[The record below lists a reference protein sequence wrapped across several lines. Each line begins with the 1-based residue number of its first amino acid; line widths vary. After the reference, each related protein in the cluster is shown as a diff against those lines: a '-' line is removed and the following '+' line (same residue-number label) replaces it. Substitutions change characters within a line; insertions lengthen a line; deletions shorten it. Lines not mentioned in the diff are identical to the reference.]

1 MAKGTSKN
9 IKQKQII
16 MIFLGL
22 GSNLSSSYGD
32 RFKNIDLALSN
43 LKDRNIKL
51 VKKSSFYETNSYPDK
66 NKPKF
71 INIVVS
77 IETILQPKDL
87 MSVLITVEENLE
99 RKRNKK
105 NDPRTCDIDIIDYN
119 KQVMNI
125 KYNNLNLTIPH
136 KNMTDRNFVL
146 YPLQEICPNW
156 THPVTKK
163 NIDVLIKNLKTSKN
177 EITKLTENDINKYVK

>member
-99 RKRNKK
+99 RKRNADLLQSPSDALLTKLAEAQEFK
-105 NDPRTCDIDIIDYN
+105 LDKRILTDSNTVYDTSKDDIDQNYKDDLEKRFDAN
-119 KQVMNI
+119 
-125 KYNNLNLTIPH
+125 P
-136 KNMTDRNFVL
+136 
-146 YPLQEICPNW
+146 
-156 THPVTKK
+156 
-163 NIDVLIKNLKTSKN
+163 
-177 EITKLTENDINKYVK
+177 